1 MTQLPMPRITTAVFV
16 PTPGD
21 EALANA
27 LASAVGGRVAQV
39 HVCTF
44 ADGEQHVRLEGVRA
58 GDTPVIVTTLTY
70 PAPRLLPTVFLAATA
85 MELHAQQVGLVA
97 PYLSCLR
104 VDRRTA
110 RGTGGTSGSTA
121 TLLSA
126 AFDWIVTVS
135 PQLQG
140 SRTME
145 RQFSV
150 PVHVVDCGEA
160 ISMWIHEH
168 VSAPLIIVPH
178 DGTAP
183 WLRRLARTLRAP
195 FLDVAE
201 HVAGESPSPTSRRV
215 AGEHAGEHIGR
226 TPIIVNAVVESSNEL
241 GRLIDHLRT
250 AGHPAPICVAAHPI
264 LAGDAYDEILAAGTR
279 RLVSCCTIRHRSNA
293 IDVTPWLANGVNTML
308 RASESATDGSFAGV
322 GSGGF

>member
-1 MTQLPMPRITTAVFV
+1 MTQLPMPQLATAVFI

-21 EALANA
+21 EALAHA
-27 LASAVGGRVAQV
+27 LASAIGGRVAQV
-39 HVCTF
+39 AVRSF

-58 GDTPVIVTTLTY
+58 GDTPVVVTTLTY

-110 RGTGGTSGSTA
+110 RGTGGTSASTA
-121 TLLSA
+121 ILLSA

-135 PQLQG
+135 PQLPG

-145 RQFSV
+145 RLFSI
-150 PVHVVDCGEA
+150 PVYVVDCGEA
-160 ISMWIHEH
+160 ISSWIHEH
-168 VSAPLIIVPH
+168 VPAPLIIVPH

-183 WLRRLARTLRAP
+183 WLRRLATTLRAP
-195 FLDVAE
+195 FLDVVE
-201 HVAGESPSPTSRRV
+201 RVAGESPSPTSPRGV
-215 AGEHAGEHIGR
+215 GEHVGR
-226 TPIIVNAVVESSNEL
+226 TPIIVNAIVESSNEL
-241 GRLIDHLRT
+241 RRLINHLRT
-250 AGHPAPICVAAHPI
+250 AGHPAPICVTAHPI

-279 RLVSCCTIRHRSNA
+279 RLVSCSTIRHRSNA
-293 IDVTPWLANGVNTML
+293 IDLTPWLASGVSAML
-308 RASESATDGSFAGV
+308 RASESASDDSFARA
-322 GSGGF
+322 GSGCF

>member
-1 MTQLPMPRITTAVFV
+1 MTQLLMPHTTTVVFV

-27 LASAVGGRVAQV
+27 LASAVGGRVA
-39 HVCTF
+39 HVDVCSF
-44 ADGEQHVRLEGVRA
+44 ADGEQHVRLEGMRT
-58 GDTPVIVTTLTY
+58 GDTPVVVTTHTY

-104 VDRRTA
+104 LDRRTA
-110 RGTGGTSGSTA
+110 RGTGGTSASTA

-140 SRTME
+140 SRTTE

-150 PVHVVDCGEA
+150 PVHVVDCTEA

-195 FLDVAE
+195 FLDVGE

-226 TPIIVNAVVESSNEL
+226 TPIIVNAIVESSNEL

-279 RLVSCCTIRHRSNA
+279 RLVSCSTIRHRSNA
-293 IDVTPWLANGVNTML
+293 IDLTPWLADGVNTML
-308 RASESATDGSFAGV
+308 RASESAADGSFAGV